1 MGFSDCASHF
11 CPFQWGAGRR
21 GKVRWRGWD
30 FNRRPKT
37 LVSFYLPLE
46 IKLIRPCL
54 KQVAPISSLLTRDK
68 SKSSLWTN
76 PNLTPVTNPVGHP
89 GQILRL
95 PPLTNPNACGG
106 QIGFVHRHKSEHSG
120 RDHVRGGATRI
131 RLEHMWTLYS
141 HARAFLRKIFYLHTK
156 IVLGVLLWWIP
167 NGNFPFPSHPF
178 SSEESKKKLKE
189 AQQSLTV

>member
-11 CPFQWGAGRR
+11 CPFQWGAGRRR

-131 RLEHMWTLYS
+131 RLEHTWTLYS
-141 HARAFLRKIFYLHTK
+141 HGNAFLRKIFYWNTK
-156 IVLGVLLWWIP
+156 IVL
-167 NGNFPFPSHPF
+167 
-178 SSEESKKKLKE
+178 
-189 AQQSLTV
+189 